1 MTMVNYIIYRL
12 LQIIPVLLLL
22 SIVVFGLLHIAGGDP
37 ARLIAGETAS
47 REDIEAIRAK
57 FGLDKPIHIQYGIWL
72 GHVLS
77 GDLGR
82 SIVTRRPV
90 TAEIADRVWPTV
102 ELATTAMFM
111 ATLVGIAVG
120 IVSAVR
126 QYSLLD
132 HLSMV
137 MALFGVSTPIFW
149 LGLMLIYLFA
159 VELRWLPSGGMGSL
173 KALILP
179 SITLGAASAAIV
191 ARMTRSS
198 LLEVIRQDYIRT
210 ARAKGLPERTVLLRH
225 SLKNAFIPIVTVIGL
240 QYGYL
245 LGGTVVTETVF
256 SRPGIGRMLV
266 NAITTR
272 DFPVVQG
279 TIMVLA
285 VTFVIVN
292 LVVDLIYIYLDPR
305 IHYD

>member
-1 MTMVNYIIYRL
+1 M
-12 LQIIPVLLLL
+12 
-22 SIVVFGLLHIAGGDP
+22 
-37 ARLIAGETAS
+37 
-47 REDIEAIRAK
+47 
-57 FGLDKPIHIQYGIWL
+57 
-72 GHVLS
+72 
-77 GDLGR
+77 
-82 SIVTRRPV
+82 
-90 TAEIADRVWPTV
+90 
-102 ELATTAMFM
+102 
-111 ATLVGIAVG
+111 
-120 IVSAVR
+120 
-126 QYSLLD
+126 
-132 HLSMV
+132 
-137 MALFGVSTPIFW
+137 
-149 LGLMLIYLFA
+149 
-159 VELRWLPSGGMGSL
+159 
-173 KALILP
+173 
-179 SITLGAASAAIV
+179 

>member
-1 MTMVNYIIYRL
+1 
-12 LQIIPVLLLL
+12 
-22 SIVVFGLLHIAGGDP
+22 
-37 ARLIAGETAS
+37 
-47 REDIEAIRAK
+47 K

-77 GDLGR
+77 GDLGN

-90 TAEIADRVWPTV
+90 TAEIADRIWPTV
-102 ELATTAMFM
+102 ELATTAMFL

-159 VELRWLPSGGMGSL
+159 VELRWLPRGGMGSL

-179 SITLGAASAAIV
+179 SITLGAASAAIG
-191 ARMTRSS
+191 AGMTRSS

-225 SLKNAFIPIVTVIGL
+225 SLKNAFIPIVTVI
-240 QYGYL
+240 
-245 LGGTVVTETVF
+245 
-256 SRPGIGRMLV
+256 
-266 NAITTR
+266 
-272 DFPVVQG
+272 
-279 TIMVLA
+279 
-285 VTFVIVN
+285 
-292 LVVDLIYIYLDPR
+292 
-305 IHYD
+305 

>member
-1 MTMVNYIIYRL
+1 
-12 LQIIPVLLLL
+12 
-22 SIVVFGLLHIAGGDP
+22 
-37 ARLIAGETAS
+37 
-47 REDIEAIRAK
+47 
-57 FGLDKPIHIQYGIWL
+57 
-72 GHVLS
+72 
-77 GDLGR
+77 
-82 SIVTRRPV
+82 
-90 TAEIADRVWPTV
+90 
-102 ELATTAMFM
+102 MFL

>member
-1 MTMVNYIIYRL
+1 MIHYIAHRL
-12 LQIIPVLLLL
+12 LQIIPVLFLL
-22 SIVVFGLLHIAGGDP
+22 SIVVFSLLHMAGGDP
-37 ARLIAGETAS
+37 ARLIAGESAS
-47 REDIEAIRAK
+47 REDIAAIREK
-57 FGLDKPIHIQYGIWL
+57 FGLDEPIYVQYGIWL
-72 GHVLS
+72 RHALS

-90 TAEIADRVWPTV
+90 TAEIADRIWPTF
-102 ELATTAMFM
+102 ELATAAMFF
-111 ATLVGIAVG
+111 ATVAGVGIG
-120 IVSAVR
+120 ILSAVR
-126 QYSLLD
+126 QYSLVD
-132 HLSMV
+132 HISMIL
-137 MALFGVSTPIFW
+137 ALFGVSTPIFW

-159 VELRWLPSGGMGSL
+159 VELRWLPTGGMGSL

-179 SITLGAASAAIV
+179 SFTLGAASAAIV

-210 ARAKGLPERTVLLRH
+210 ARAKGLLERTVLFRH

-266 NAITTR
+266 TAITTR

-279 TIMVLA
+279 TIMILA
-285 VTFVIVN
+285 VIFVIVN
-292 LVVDLIYIYLDPR
+292 LIVDLFYVYLDPR

>member
-57 FGLDKPIHIQYGIWL
+57 FGLDKPIHIQYGIWF

-77 GDLGR
+77 GDLGTL
-82 SIVTRRPV
+82 SLRRPV
-90 TAEIADRVWPTV
+90 TAEIADRIWPTV
-102 ELATTAMFM
+102 ELATTAMFL

-285 VTFVIVN
+285 VTLVIVN

>member
-1 MTMVNYIIYRL
+1 MVNYIIYRL

-77 GDLGR
+77 GDLGN

-90 TAEIADRVWPTV
+90 TAEIADRIWPTV
-102 ELATTAMFM
+102 ELATTAMFL

>member
-1 MTMVNYIIYRL
+1 MIHYIAHRL
-12 LQIIPVLLLL
+12 LQIIPVLFLL
-22 SIVVFGLLHIAGGDP
+22 SIVVFSLLHMAGGDP
-37 ARLIAGETAS
+37 ARLIAGESAS
-47 REDIEAIRAK
+47 REDIAAIREK
-57 FGLDKPIHIQYGIWL
+57 FGLDEPIYVQYGIWL
-72 GHVLS
+72 RHALS

-90 TAEIADRVWPTV
+90 TAEIADRIWPTF
-102 ELATTAMFM
+102 ELATAAMFF
-111 ATLVGIAVG
+111 ATVAGVGIG
-120 IVSAVR
+120 ILSAVR
-126 QYSLLD
+126 QYSLID
-132 HLSMV
+132 HISMIL
-137 MALFGVSTPIFW
+137 ALFGVSTPIFW

-159 VELRWLPSGGMGSL
+159 VELRWLPTGGMGSL

-179 SITLGAASAAIV
+179 SFTLGAASAAIV

-210 ARAKGLPERTVLLRH
+210 ARAKGLLERTVLFRH

-266 NAITTR
+266 TAITTR

-279 TIMVLA
+279 TIMILA
-285 VTFVIVN
+285 VIFVIVN
-292 LVVDLIYIYLDPR
+292 LIVDLFYVYLDPR

>member
-47 REDIEAIRAK
+47 REDIEAIRVK
-57 FGLDKPIHIQYGIWL
+57 FGLDKPIHVQYGIWL

-77 GDLGR
+77 GDLGS

-90 TAEIADRVWPTV
+90 TAEIADRIWPTV
-102 ELATTAMFM
+102 ELATTAMVM

-120 IVSAVR
+120 IISAVR
-126 QYSLLD
+126 QYSLVD
-132 HLSMV
+132 HVSMV
-137 MALFGVSTPIFW
+137 LALFGVSTPIFW

-179 SITLGAASAAIV
+179 SITLGAAS
-191 ARMTRSS
+191 
-198 LLEVIRQDYIRT
+198 
-210 ARAKGLPERTVLLRH
+210 
-225 SLKNAFIPIVTVIGL
+225 
-240 QYGYL
+240 
-245 LGGTVVTETVF
+245 
-256 SRPGIGRMLV
+256 
-266 NAITTR
+266 
-272 DFPVVQG
+272 
-279 TIMVLA
+279 
-285 VTFVIVN
+285 
-292 LVVDLIYIYLDPR
+292 
-305 IHYD
+305 